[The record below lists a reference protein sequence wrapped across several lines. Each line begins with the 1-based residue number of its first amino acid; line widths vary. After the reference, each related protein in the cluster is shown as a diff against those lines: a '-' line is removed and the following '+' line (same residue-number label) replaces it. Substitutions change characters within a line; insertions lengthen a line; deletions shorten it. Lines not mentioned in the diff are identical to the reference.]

1 MSIPVSLGDLP
12 EQVER
17 FGTDAFL
24 LTVGSDLAPRAT
36 AVQLQWEGLLLVA
49 GAGRHTAANVEVND
63 LVALLWPVEAE
74 TGHALIVD
82 GWAEVRVGDGTENQ
96 VAIQPSS
103 AILHLTSRAWSHQ

>member
-12 EQVER
+12 EQIKR
-17 FGTDAFL
+17 FGPAAFL

-36 AVQLQWEGLLLVA
+36 AVSLQWEGLLLVA
-49 GAGRHTAANVEVND
+49 GAGRHTTANVEVND
-63 LVALLWPVEAE
+63 LVALLWAPEEE

-82 GWAEVRVGDGTENQ
+82 GWAEVRIGDGTNE

-103 AILHLTSRAWSHQ
+103 AILHLTSRAWGT